1 MSIKEWFEKRTKSK
15 RPETVH
21 VDDLIILEQWD
32 DAEEMLKQRL
42 KKNSRD
48 LQAHIK
54 MAKVLEKTNRL
65 REAVD
70 EYTYVADRYAK
81 DGYFD
86 KAMAILAKANKM
98 APQEGKLILKRQV
111 VERMRKF
118 EQRLSAVMRSLS
130 HDEGKTG
137 STTATSS
144 YLELRRVWGELAV
157 SDLMDHLDDEQLGR
171 LLKTMELERIG
182 RDKVIV
188 NAGQRLDEL
197 ILVTRGKV
205 DVEVLLPNGQTTAIR
220 SLEAGDVAG
229 EQALLE
235 KKTWTATYKTTEPV
249 VLLKLSRE
257 GLESALQGTPDPR
270 GLLDALRR
278 QGLDAEVDQAVRR
291 TLQG

>member
-1 MSIKEWFEKRTKSK
+1 MSIKDWFEKRTKSK
-15 RPETVH
+15 APERVH

-32 DAEEMLKQRL
+32 DAEDMLQKRL

-54 MAKVLEKTNRL
+54 MAKVYEKTSRL

-81 DGYFD
+81 EGYFD
-86 KAMAILAKANKM
+86 KAMAILAKASKM
-98 APQEGKLILKRQV
+98 APQEGKLILKRQA
-111 VERMRKF
+111 VERMRNF

-130 HDEGKTG
+130 HDEGKKG
-137 STTATSS
+137 STAATSS

-157 SDLMDHLDDEQLGR
+157 SELIDHLDDDQLGR
-171 LLKTMELERIG
+171 LLKTMELERLG

-205 DVEVLLPNGQTTAIR
+205 NVEVVLPNGQTTAIR
-220 SLEAGDVAG
+220 SLDVGDVAG

-235 KKTWTATYKTTEPV
+235 RTAWPATYKTTEPV

-257 GLESALQGTPDPR
+257 GLEDALQGNPDPR
-270 GLLDALRR
+270 GLLDALRE
-278 QGLDAEVDQAVRR
+278 QGLDTEVAKAVHM